1 MLLLVLMG
9 ARSNPPVELRPSTDR
24 MEPPA
29 GRRRVLK
36 AEKAKI
42 VELYESGLSAI
53 QVAETVGVAKST
65 VLRVLDSEGAQKR
78 PHGQRYVRA

>member
-1 MLLLVLMG
+1 MS
-9 ARSNPPVELRPSTDR
+9 ARSNPPVELRPTTDR

-36 AEKAKI
+36 ADKAKI

-53 QVAETVGVAKST
+53 EVAETVGVAKST
-65 VLRVLDSEGAQKR
+65 VLRVLDGEGVKMR
-78 PHGQRYVRA
+78 PHSQRYAKRHS

>member
-1 MLLLVLMG
+1 
-9 ARSNPPVELRPSTDR
+9 

-29 GRRRVLK
+29 ACRRVLN

-42 VELYESGLSAI
+42 VELYESGFSAI
-53 QVAETVGVAKST
+53 EVAEIVRVAKST
-65 VLRVLDSEGAQKR
+65 VLRVLAGEGVKKR